1 MKFTLDDNHRAEL
14 EKLANSGMTP
24 IVIAQRAKI
33 LLLKDAGMSASAI
46 ADAVGV
52 SRHTAELWIRK
63 YRNRSEDTDIEELLN
78 VGKGRGRKE
87 EITGEAKTWLISVAC
102 TQPKD
107 FGYAAETWTTRSL
120 TEHINKTAAA
130 EGFDRLSTIT
140 ESGVYRILDKSR
152 IKPFRIQ
159 YYCERR
165 DPDFDEKMHNVLLV
179 YKQLKMQFD
188 EDGNLLPFE
197 GDEVVHVVS
206 YDEKPG
212 IQAIANVADDLPPTQ
227 EHGAIK
233 RDYEY
238 KRLGTVSLLTGIDLQ
253 TGEAIPLVRDSHNS
267 SDYIEFLK
275 ILDARYPKGDTIRLV
290 LDNLKVHKARK
301 VIEYLSTVEG
311 RFEFVFTPK
320 HASWLNLV
328 ESFFSKMT
336 RQMLKGIRVKS
347 KEELVQRIYTYFD
360 EINAE
365 PVVFHWTWHLDDV
378 DPTESVKTET
388 LLEMSS

>member
-140 ESGVYRILDKSR
+140 ESGVRI
-152 IKPFRIQ
+152 P
-159 YYCERR
+159 
-165 DPDFDEKMHNVLLV
+165 
-179 YKQLKMQFD
+179 
-188 EDGNLLPFE
+188 
-197 GDEVVHVVS
+197 
-206 YDEKPG
+206 
-212 IQAIANVADDLPPTQ
+212 A
-227 EHGAIK
+227 
-233 RDYEY
+233 
-238 KRLGTVSLLTGIDLQ
+238 
-253 TGEAIPLVRDSHNS
+253 S
-267 SDYIEFLK
+267 SA
-275 ILDARYPKGDTIRLV
+275 ARTI
-290 LDNLKVHKARK
+290 
-301 VIEYLSTVEG
+301 
-311 RFEFVFTPK
+311 
-320 HASWLNLV
+320 
-328 ESFFSKMT
+328 
-336 RQMLKGIRVKS
+336 
-347 KEELVQRIYTYFD
+347 
-360 EINAE
+360 
-365 PVVFHWTWHLDDV
+365 
-378 DPTESVKTET
+378 
-388 LLEMSS
+388 

>member
-33 LLLKDAGMSASAI
+33 LLLKAAGMSASAI

-179 YKQLKMQFD
+179 YKQLEMQFD